1 MPTPNQTEKS
11 VKGFLVSKTDTKGK
25 ILYCNE
31 EFIEISGY
39 SEKEL
44 LGQPHSIVRHPDMP
58 RTIFKY
64 LWGRIVQGKEVNAY
78 VKNLAKDGSFYWVF
92 ANISPSFANGN
103 TIVTYNSVRRKPSP
117 NGVAFAKEFYA
128 ELKQVEQQGLDVAA
142 TWFAEYFRSHGMRYE
157 RAILCW
163 QSNDMCW

>member
-1 MPTPNQTEKS
+1 MPTPNATEKN
-11 VKGFLVSKTDTKGK
+11 VEGFLVSKTDTKGK

-31 EFIEISGY
+31 EFISISGY

-92 ANISPSFANGN
+92 ANIYPAFTNNN
-103 TIVTYNSVRRKPSP
+103 TITSYNSVRRKPSK
-117 NGVAFAKEFYA
+117 NGLEFAKDLYA
-128 ELKQVEQQGLDVAA
+128 ELKKVEQNGIDAGLA
-142 TWFAEYFRSHGMRYE
+142 WFTEYFQSRGVRYE
-157 RAILCW
+157 NAVLCW
-163 QSNDMCW
+163 QSELMC

>member
-11 VKGFLVSKTDTKGK
+11 VKGFLVSKTDMKGK

-31 EFIEISGY
+31 EFIAISGY

-44 LGQPHSIVRHPDMP
+44 LGKPHSIVRHPDMP

-64 LWGRIVQGKEVNAY
+64 LWWRIAQGKEVNAY

-92 ANISPSFANGN
+92 ANISPSFTNGN
-103 TIVTYNSVRRKPSP
+103 TIVAYNSVRRKPSK
-117 NGVAFAKEFYA
+117 NGLEFAKNFYA
-128 ELKQVEQQGLDVAA
+128 ELKKVEQGGIDAGHA
-142 TWFAEYFRSHGMRYE
+142 WFVEYFQSRGIRYE
-157 RAILCW
+157 KAVLCW
-163 QSNDMCW
+163 QVDDMC

>member
-1 MPTPNQTEKS
+1 MPTPNSIERS

-31 EFIEISGY
+31 EFISISGY

-92 ANISPSFANGN
+92 ANIYPSLTSTN
-103 TIVTYNSVRRKPSP
+103 TIVTYNSVRRKPSK
-117 NGVAFAKEFYA
+117 NRLEFAKKFYA
-128 ELKQVEQQGLDVAA
+128 ELKNIEQGGIDAGT
-142 TWFAEYFRSHGMRYE
+142 TWFVEYFQSLGVRYE
-157 RAILCW
+157 KAVLCW
-163 QSNDMCW
+163 QSEDMC